1 MHNQGRPQD
10 LGWGGA
16 KNFFLRFGNLH
27 VAKPCALLGGGSGA
41 CPLRKFLKMVQFG
54 AFWCIFGSNFL
65 LKKIQKVPFF
75 ISFL

>member
-1 MHNQGRPQD
+1 M
-10 LGWGGA
+10 GGGPRI
-16 KNFFLRFGNLH
+16 FFEIWKFACREAMRF
-27 VAKPCALLGGGSGA
+27 ARGGSGA
-41 CPLRKFLKMVQFG
+41 CPPRKFLKMVQFG